1 MHCGR
6 GFSWVRE
13 PSLHG
18 RGFCS
23 KSGEIYGAFRLGNQ
37 SVYLDEISFVAC
49 VGPTVLVI
57 VFFAYYKR
65 SGLISTWFNPLS

>member
-1 MHCGR
+1 M
-6 GFSWVRE
+6 
-13 PSLHG
+13 
-18 RGFCS
+18 
-23 KSGEIYGAFRLGNQ
+23 GNQ